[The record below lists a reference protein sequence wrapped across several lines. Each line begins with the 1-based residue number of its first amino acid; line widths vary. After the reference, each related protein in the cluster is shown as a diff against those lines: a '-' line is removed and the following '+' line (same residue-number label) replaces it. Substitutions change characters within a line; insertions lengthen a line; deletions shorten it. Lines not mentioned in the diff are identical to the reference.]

1 MRLHKQAMKPRL
13 SVLAAVCALTAIP
26 AVAKAQEQP
35 WLRDRAY
42 TEGIGYRAGDFEI
55 HPGLAA
61 EFGYDSNYLH
71 REDPAGSLRLR
82 ITPSL
87 SLSTLGKQR
96 REPGGGP
103 PPDIEFRAGFSATYN
118 EFFPVTSGQ
127 ETAIR
132 EQRNIAGKLDL
143 NLSILPSRPW
153 SVNLNGTLAH
163 IPRPSPSG
171 VKGALDG
178 GTEANTF
185 NQYLARLGGE
195 LIWTPGSGLFDWRL
209 GYQFTATVLPDYGSN
224 TNFDHQIQTRG
235 RWRFLP
241 RTALMYDA
249 RFDFINYPNA
259 LPGGKTDSHP
269 VRAQIGVNG
278 LVTSSFALMALAGWG
293 ASFYS
298 PTPQDDFN
306 SVIGQVELK
315 WFITPNPST
324 DPAGAGLALSTLS
337 VGFIRDFQDSEIG
350 TYVERDRGY
359 ATLSYFFGGRFLV
372 LVDGGVGPM
381 VYPRI
386 PGLKVVNPFTDI
398 RVDASLF
405 GEYRIKSAYGI
416 NATLRYGQNVSNT
429 SVENPDGTGTQDE
442 LRWQEF
448 EVYLGAR
455 WLM

>member
-26 AVAKAQEQP
+26 AVAEAQDQP
-35 WLRDRAY
+35 WLKDRSY
-42 TEGIGYRAGDFEI
+42 TEGIGYRTGDFEL

-71 REDPAGSLRLR
+71 REEPAGSLRLR
-82 ITPSL
+82 IIPTF

-103 PPDIEFRAGFSATYN
+103 PPDVEFRAGLTGSYN

-127 ETAIR
+127 EEPIR
-132 EQRNIAGKLDL
+132 EQRSLTGKLDL
-143 NLSILPSRPW
+143 NLNILPSRPW
-153 SVNLNGTLAH
+153 SVNLNGTLSYL
-163 IPRPSPSG
+163 PRPSPAGITDSAAG
-171 VKGALDG
+171 RTVVS
-178 GTEANTF
+178 F
-185 NQYLARLGGE
+185 NEVLARLGGE
-195 LIWTPGSGLFDWRL
+195 VIWTPGSGLFDWRL
-209 GYQFTATVLPDYGSN
+209 GYQFTATVPTYFTSL

-259 LPGGKTDSHP
+259 PDGGKTGSHP
-269 VRAQIGVNG
+269 VRAQIGING

-298 PTPQDDFN
+298 PAPQEDFN

-337 VGFIRDFQDSEIG
+337 VGFIRDFHDSDIG
-350 TYVERDRGY
+350 TYFERDRGY

-372 LVDGGVGPM
+372 LVDGGVGPI

-386 PGLKVVNPFTDI
+386 PELGVQNPFTDI
-398 RVDASLF
+398 RVDASVF

-429 SVENPDGTGTQDE
+429 SVVNPDGTGTLDS
-442 LRWQEF
+442 LKWQEF
-448 EVYLGAR
+448 EVYVGAR